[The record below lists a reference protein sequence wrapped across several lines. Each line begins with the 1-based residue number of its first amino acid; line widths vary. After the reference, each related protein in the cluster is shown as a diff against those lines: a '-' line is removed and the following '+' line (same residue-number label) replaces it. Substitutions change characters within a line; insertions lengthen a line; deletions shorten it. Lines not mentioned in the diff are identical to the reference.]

1 MCITIQEWPDYI
13 SCYTI
18 VITEPDPLVVFSS
31 RTASSNLLSL
41 DMIGSSSYN
50 IKHNGLSFSTNNSS
64 VIIQLQQGINQIE
77 VSTDLECQGT
87 FQKRI
92 IYSEDVLIYPNPFS
106 GEINIY
112 SNYINEEVN
121 LSIYSALGQLM
132 ISKTFINSGTELNLE
147 TSQLSS
153 GVYYL
158 TLQSKSITSTYKI
171 MKQ

>member
-1 MCITIQEWPDYI
+1 MCITIQEWPDYL

-18 VITEPDPLVVFSS
+18 VITEPDPFVVFSS

-50 IKHNGLSFSTNNSS
+50 IKHNGISFSTNNSS
-64 VIIQLQQGINQIE
+64 VNIELQQGINQIE

-112 SNYINEEVN
+112 SNHINEEVN